1 MAKSYTSEELSQMTN
16 ESLALLSQE
25 GFDGAFDLLV
35 ARMLPVALSCASG
48 YDNPPLCREDLVQEG
63 MFGLIS
69 AVRTY
74 SADKNASFKTYA
86 GVCIKNRIASAV
98 RKSDHHGG
106 DNLSLSDEDF
116 PDFDSNPADLLIKRE
131 KNQNLGRFIDEEFSD
146 FEKEIIHL
154 YLAGSS
160 YKEIAQT
167 LSTHTKAVDN
177 ALQRIRRKLK
187 KFA

>member
-86 GVCIKNRIASAV
+86 GVCIKNRIASAA
-98 RKSDHHGG
+98 RKSTQCG
-106 DNLSLSDEDF
+106 DNLSLNDEDF

-146 FEKEIIHL
+146 FEKEIIRL
-154 YLAGSS
+154 YLAGCS
-160 YKEIAQT
+160 YKEIAQA
-167 LSTHTKAVDN
+167 LSTRTKAVDN

-187 KFA
+187 GFA